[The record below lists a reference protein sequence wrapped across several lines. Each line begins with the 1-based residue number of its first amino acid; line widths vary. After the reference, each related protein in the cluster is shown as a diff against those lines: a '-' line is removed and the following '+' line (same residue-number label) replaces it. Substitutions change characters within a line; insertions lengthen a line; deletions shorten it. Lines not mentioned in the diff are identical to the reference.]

1 MCVLWVSFSSFATTP
16 YIVNSDRSHGFWF
29 VCDLCELTGVFGSDF
44 WRWKWGLTSHLAASD
59 IDSGRLQHWW
69 RRDTGPQSARGPDIS
84 FEIQEAVLLV
94 SELKA
99 EVTFLCRLCW
109 RRMKSTAIFFLH
121 DWSCGCSYLIVWP
134 MGEFDFLLCT
144 QY

>member
-1 MCVLWVSFSSFATTP
+1 MFSGVSFSSFATTP

-94 SELKA
+94 SELRA